1 MDDCKIYAAYYPK
14 KPTKDT
20 DLQKEYE
27 ELKHKHAKL
36 TLRVNKLEDE
46 ILGLKNSLRKLTLS
60 E

>member
-1 MDDCKIYAAYYPK
+1 MDDCKTYAAYYPR
-14 KPTKDT
+14 KPAKET
-20 DLQKEYE
+20 DLEKEYE

-46 ILGLKNSLRKLTLS
+46 ILGLKHSLRKLTSS